1 MNEILQQ
8 IPMGLIIGYLFIIGM
23 CLGSFFL
30 VVGWRVPKKESLLT
44 RSHCDDCQQT
54 LGCKGPHSSFIIPYF
69 KRQVPQVSKKDPADC
84 FSL

>member
-30 VVGWRVPKKESLLT
+30 VVGWRIPKKESLLT

-54 LGCKGPHSSFIIPYF
+54 LGARDLIPVLSYLIF

>member
-30 VVGWRVPKKESLLT
+30 VVG
-44 RSHCDDCQQT
+44 
-54 LGCKGPHSSFIIPYF
+54 
-69 KRQVPQVSKKDPADC
+69 
-84 FSL
+84 

>member
-30 VVGWRVPKKESLLT
+30 VVGWRIPKKESLLT

-54 LGCKGPHSSFIIPYF
+54 LGARDLIPVLSYLILKG
-69 KRQVPQVSKKDPADC
+69 KCRKCQKKDPADC